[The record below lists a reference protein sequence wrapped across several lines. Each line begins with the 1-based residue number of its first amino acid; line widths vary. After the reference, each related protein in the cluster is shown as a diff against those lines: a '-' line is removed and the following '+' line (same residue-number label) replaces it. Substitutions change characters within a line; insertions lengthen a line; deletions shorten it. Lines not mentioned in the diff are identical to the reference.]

1 MKSQCH
7 LWKLVMRK
15 MGNESPRC
23 KWYILLLGSMWHIFL
38 DEIGLR
44 YSTWT
49 YCVRYTYVIWTPFL
63 LGALFS
69 QVNMVMHFASENLWH
84 SFCTFTSIFQGP
96 EPISGF
102 DSHQSR
108 AALRRGHSCWR
119 KWTGRILNIR
129 VTQVS
134 YGGSYL
140 SKLRYAALNIRDS
153 WVNNLASFESSRK
166 IDVSL
171 FVRVSAIVRQ
181 NGTRFVRRLALWVLQ
196 QIIFHRN
203 WSWTIYRH
211 GFQRFIL

>member
-23 KWYILLLGSMWHIFL
+23 KCYILLLGSMWHTFL
-38 DEIGLR
+38 DGIGLQ

-49 YCVRYTYVIWTPFL
+49 YCVRYTYVIWTPVFFGCCCSL
-63 LGALFS
+63 RWK
-69 QVNMVMHFASENLWH
+69 MVMHFASRDP
-84 SFCTFTSIFQGP
+84 SQFQGS
-96 EPISGF
+96 I
-102 DSHQSR
+102 HIK
-108 AALRRGHSCWR
+108 AALLFAADIHVGENGQAIS
-119 KWTGRILNIR
+119 WTSGIWSAGLI
-129 VTQVS
+129 

-166 IDVSL
+166 IDVSPL
-171 FVRVSAIVRQ
+171 RPERAIVSKMG
-181 NGTRFVRRLALWVLQ
+181 NDLSEDWLCEFYNKS
-196 QIIFHRN
+196 FSHSN

-211 GFQRFIL
+211 VFQRSIL